1 MAFDDVLTFG
11 TEIDDSGFTSGLNAI
26 NNQATGSLNKLD
38 MYAANVAA
46 NITSSIINSV
56 TSAISQIPQKMVEIG
71 SQFESSMSQ
80 VAATMGISTASAEF
94 EQLSAAAREA
104 GETTK
109 FTASQAGEALN
120 YLALA
125 GYNAEKACAALP
137 TVLNLAAAGGMELG
151 RASDMVTDSMS
162 ALGLSMDELE
172 GFSDKLAR
180 TAQRSNTDVSQLGEA
195 ILTLGAT
202 GRQVSGGVTE
212 INTVLG
218 VLADNGIKGAEGGT
232 ALRNILTSLSAPTK
246 KAREELDA
254 LGVSAYDD
262 AGKLRALP
270 DIFADLKAALEQLP
284 DSEKNAALK
293 TIFNKYDLAAANNLL
308 GTSAERFEELAR
320 EIENSSG
327 AAQEMSDTMNDNL
340 AGDITI
346 CQSALEGLAITA
358 EQKFNGAMREAVQAV
373 TGDIGELTK
382 QLKNGELGESADK
395 LAESFSKLLVSGT
408 DVLANDVIPAVVSG
422 INYVVDHG
430 EEILELVKD
439 IGIAF
444 LGWKATVII
453 PQIVMGLGSL
463 TSSTGAAVAGA
474 AALGIALK
482 NWVIEPLGD
491 AYIAAKNAEFAN
503 SELTQSYIDALMPL
517 EDCISAFEDT
527 ADEIDRNITTCDE
540 YYGILEHITDE
551 EGNVTGEMET
561 AQRAVDA
568 LNSIM
573 GTHMEIINGQVK
585 GYEDLA
591 DAVDN
596 YIHVASVEA
605 KMDAIKPAYG
615 EALLNVDKDTGA
627 MNTALDQW
635 NSFQRQKDMLPTLI
649 SNFKQ
654 RGSDTDI
661 EELRKKITELGLDPD
676 DYISEGLF
684 GKLKLDEKKLT
695 EDINSREGELSS
707 NYQLLKQTVSD
718 ENNAIS
724 KWNELNNEL
733 NEEKQKGTSKTS
745 KVEPSN
751 TASHEQEKGLAK
763 LEKNT
768 AEAELSEEERGQL
781 EKQLKQDIKDIKNA
795 RSRGE
800 IASDDAMYDQIYSLL
815 QSDEYKAIYTSDTW
829 SGAMGKINKHKGSK
843 STVKKSAKKSADTDP
858 FKAAFKKA
866 YDDNKQKVESDESY
880 SEDDFYNWLGEELR
894 SDERYDTSEY
904 TSYWREV
911 SSNSEKQQSE
921 LEQEGKK
928 SIDELIQSYKD
939 GDTSFEDLSDMVKIL
954 ADDYSSKNIDLSEYI
969 SDKMPTADTVGLK
982 AIKTQERYGIIDA
995 QTAYEKRLEWAKK
1008 YPEAAAEV
1016 YDDLYN
1022 YQKKLDDEALA
1033 EHKQSLNEKLDAVNE
1048 NAKAITDTYKK
1059 AYSQIE
1065 SDRKAYK
1072 TKLLSI
1078 GGDAFGFAE
1087 EENRVTHK
1095 NEKKFQKNKNIG
1107 LQLKKM
1113 RRFHELVKSLKT
1125 KGAPQSL
1132 IAELLSINDVDEA
1145 LTAAKA
1151 VSGSGFNTYKDFYTE
1166 KERLAEELS
1175 NDLYSEDIKELN
1187 DKYASDIAEAYKG
1200 LPEEFR
1206 TIGEEMGT
1214 ALKDGL
1220 EAGLSDL
1227 SDVVNAQIKG
1237 SSSKAKKITDK
1248 MTVQTAAPQDI
1259 ISESV
1264 PADSSVSGKLIDVGK
1279 QNTLAAAAQINPA
1292 APQSTADM
1300 SVPKSQL
1307 KQFISDAFKDIK
1319 LNLNINNS
1327 ILMPD
1332 NSVLAKGVNSYNTK
1346 MGEAMGI

>member
-1 MAFDDVLTFG
+1 MAYDDVLTFG
-11 TEIDDSGFTSGLNAI
+11 TEIDGSGFTSGLNAI

-94 EQLSAAAREA
+94 EQLSEAAREA

-162 ALGLSMDELE
+162 ALGLSMGELE
-172 GFSDKLAR
+172 SFSDKLAR

-320 EIENSSG
+320 EIENSNG

-346 CQSALEGLAITA
+346 CQSALEGLAVTA

-635 NSFQRQKDMLPTLI
+635 NSFNRQKDMLPTLI

-661 EELRKKITELGLDPD
+661 EALRKKITELGLKPGN
-676 DYISEGLF
+676 YISEGLF
-684 GKLKLDEKKLT
+684 GELKLDEKKLT
-695 EDINSREGELSS
+695 EDINSRESELSS

-718 ENNAIS
+718 ENNIIS
-724 KWNELNNEL
+724 KWDELDK
-733 NEEKQKGTSKTS
+733 EKQKGASRTS

-768 AEAELSEEERGQL
+768 AEAEISEEERGQL
-781 EKQLKQDIKDIKNA
+781 EKQLKQKIKDIKNA

-815 QSDEYKAIYTSDTW
+815 QSDEYKEIYTSDTW
-829 SGAMGKINKHKGSK
+829 SDAMGEINKHKGKKSTVST
-843 STVKKSAKKSADTDP
+843 STVKKSAETDP

-866 YDDNKQKVESDESY
+866 YDDNKQKMESDESY

-911 SSNSEKQQSE
+911 SSNSEKQQRE

-939 GDTSFEDLSDMVKIL
+939 GDTSFEDLSEMVKVL
-954 ADDYSSKNIDLSEYI
+954 ADDYSSKSIDLSEYI

-982 AIKTQERYGIIDA
+982 AIETQEKYGIIDA

-1016 YDDLYN
+1016 YDEVYK
-1022 YQKKLDDEALA
+1022 YQKEMDDKALA

-1145 LTAAKA
+1145 LTAVKA
-1151 VSGSGFNTYKDFYTE
+1151 VSGSNFNTYKDFYTE

-1206 TIGEEMGT
+1206 AIGEEMGT

-1259 ISESV
+1259 LSGSV
-1264 PADSSVSGKLIDVGK
+1264 PADSSVSGRLIDVGK
-1279 QNTLAAAAQINPA
+1279 QNTLAAAAQITPA
-1292 APQSTADM
+1292 AVQTAADM
-1300 SVPKSQL
+1300 TAL
-1307 KQFISDAFKDIK
+1307 TGFIMQTAASAFKDIK

-1327 ILMPD
+1327 VLMPD
-1332 NSVLAKGVNSYNTK
+1332 NSVLAKGVNNYNTK

>member
-1 MAFDDVLTFG
+1 MTYDDVLTFG
-11 TEIDDSGFTSGLNAI
+11 TEIDGSGFTSGLNAVDE
-26 NNQATGSLNKLD
+26 QATKALGKFD
-38 MYAANVAA
+38 TYAANVAA

-162 ALGLSMDELE
+162 ALGLSMGELE
-172 GFSDKLAR
+172 SFSDKLAR

-270 DIFADLKAALEQLP
+270 DIFADLKAALEQLS

-320 EIENSSG
+320 EIENSNG

-463 TSSTGAAVAGA
+463 TSGAGAAVAGA

-568 LNSIM
+568 LNDIM

-635 NSFQRQKDMLPTLI
+635 NSFNRQKDMLPTII
-649 SNFKQ
+649 SSFDK
-654 RGSDTDI
+654 GLDPSG
-661 EELRKKITELGLDPD
+661 ESLRKKIRELGLDPD

-684 GKLKLDEKKLT
+684 GKLKLDKKKLT
-695 EDINSREGELSS
+695 EDINSREDELAG
-707 NYQLLKQTVSD
+707 NYQLLKQTVAD
-718 ENNAIS
+718 ENNIIS
-724 KWNELNNEL
+724 KWDELDK
-733 NEEKQKGTSKTS
+733 EKQKGTSKTS

-768 AEAELSEEERGQL
+768 AEAEISEEERGQL

-829 SGAMGKINKHKGSK
+829 SDAMGEINKHKGSK

-911 SSNSEKQQSE
+911 SSNSEEQQRE

-954 ADDYSSKNIDLSEYI
+954 ADDYSSKSIDLSEYI

-982 AIKTQERYGIIDA
+982 AIDTQERYGIIDA

-1022 YQKKLDDEALA
+1022 YQKKKDDEALA

-1078 GGDAFGFAE
+1078 SGDAFGFAE

-1113 RRFHELVKSLKT
+1113 RSFHELVKSLKT

-1151 VSGSGFNTYKDFYTE
+1151 VSGSGFNTYKDFYTK

-1237 SSSKAKKITDK
+1237 SASKAKKITDK

-1259 ISESV
+1259 LSGSV
-1264 PADSSVSGKLIDVGK
+1264 PADSSVSGKLIDAGK
-1279 QNTLAAAAQINPA
+1279 QNTLAAAAQITPA
-1292 APQSTADM
+1292 AVQTAADM
-1300 SVPKSQL
+1300 TAL
-1307 KQFISDAFKDIK
+1307 AGFIMQTAASAFKDIK

-1327 ILMPD
+1327 VLMPD
-1332 NSVLAKGVNSYNTK
+1332 NAVLAKGVNNYNTK